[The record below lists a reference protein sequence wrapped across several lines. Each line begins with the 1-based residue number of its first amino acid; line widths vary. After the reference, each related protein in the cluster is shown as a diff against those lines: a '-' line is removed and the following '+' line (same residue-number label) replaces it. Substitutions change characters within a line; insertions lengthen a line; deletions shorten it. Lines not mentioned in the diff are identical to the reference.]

1 MELLI
6 IIILLIVL
14 FFLLNDKKEKFE
26 TNYSETLKL
35 KQCDYNDPK
44 LTARCKEIR
53 ESCKKLKKEETDIVN
68 KFNNGCGLNKE
79 LNTARETLSA
89 KRDCVTDAERLIRT
103 KYAKNEMCSMMKNVP
118 KEIIANNKVKTLN
131 FNDVFAYD
139 RNGSYSD
146 ARF

>member
-6 IIILLIVL
+6 IIILLVVL

-26 TNYSETLKL
+26 PNFSETLQL

-53 ESCKKLKKEETDIVN
+53 ESCQKLKKEETDIVN
-68 KFNNGCGLNKE
+68 NLNKGCALNKE
-79 LNTARETLSA
+79 LNTARETISA
-89 KRDCVTDAERLIRT
+89 KRDCVTDVERLIKT
-103 KYAKNEMCSMMKNVP
+103 KYAKGEMCSQLKNVP
-118 KEIIANNKVKTLN
+118 KDIIANNKVKSLD
-131 FNDVFAYD
+131 FNQVYAYD
-139 RNGSYSD
+139 RNGSFSD

>member
-6 IIILLIVL
+6 IIILLVVL

-26 TNYSETLKL
+26 PNFSETLQL

-53 ESCKKLKKEETDIVN
+53 ESCQKLKKEETDIVN
-68 KFNNGCGLNKE
+68 NLNKGCALNKE
-79 LNTARETLSA
+79 LNTARETISA
-89 KRDCVTDAERLIRT
+89 KRDCVTDVERLIKT
-103 KYAKNEMCSMMKNVP
+103 KYAKGEMCSQLKNVP
-118 KEIIANNKVKTLN
+118 KDVIANNKVKSLD
-131 FNDVFAYD
+131 FNQVYAYD
-139 RNGSYSD
+139 RNGSFSD